1 MLKKYK
7 PTTPGRR
14 KASVLNTKGLKGK
27 PLKSLRK
34 TKNYKAGRSKGRISV
49 RHQGGQ
55 HKRFIR
61 LVDFKRQKMNIP
73 GIVKSI
79 EYDPNRT
86 ANIALIFYNDGEKSY
101 ILAPKDLKVG
111 DTVLVS
117 KESVK
122 IKPGNRTTLENIP
135 TGAQIYNI
143 EFIPN
148 QGGKIVRSAGA
159 SATLMSKGES
169 YAQVKLPSSEIR
181 RFPLKAMAS
190 IGQVSNPDWRFIRW
204 GKAGRKRH
212 KGIRPSVRGKAMVP
226 AAHPHGGR
234 EGGGHIGRNYPRTPW
249 GKPAFGVQT
258 RNKKKQSKKF
268 IIRRRIK
275 KKKKK

>member
-86 ANIALIFYNDGEKSY
+86 ANIALIFYNDGEKAY
-101 ILAPKDLKVG
+101 IIAPNDLDIGDKV
-111 DTVLVS
+111 LSS
-117 KESVK
+117 KKSIPV
-122 IKPGNRTTLENIP
+122 KPGNRMPLEFIP
-135 TGAQIYNI
+135 TGTQIYNI
-143 EFIPN
+143 ELTPN
-148 QGGKIVRSAGA
+148 QGGKAVRSAGA
-159 SATLMSKGES
+159 AATLMSKGEK
-169 YAQVKLPSSEIR
+169 Y
-181 RFPLKAMAS
+181 
-190 IGQVSNPDWRFIRW
+190 
-204 GKAGRKRH
+204 
-212 KGIRPSVRGKAMVP
+212 
-226 AAHPHGGR
+226 
-234 EGGGHIGRNYPRTPW
+234 
-249 GKPAFGVQT
+249 
-258 RNKKKQSKKF
+258 
-268 IIRRRIK
+268 
-275 KKKKK
+275 